1 MMWDGIALFSGAPV
15 RRSADGVLGAAGVP
29 DPLSKDPVSKDTL
42 SKPPLS
48 KPPRRAKVGL
58 ALGGGAARGWSHIG
72 AIEVLREAGI
82 AIDVVAGCSI
92 GAAVGACHAA
102 GKLSELR
109 DFALSLTKRR
119 VMGLLDFHISG
130 SGLIAGERLR
140 RLLERDLGASRIE
153 DLPLTF
159 AAVATELGTGHEIW
173 LTRGG
178 LVEAVRASYALPGI
192 FDPVKIAGRWLMD
205 GALVNPVPVTAARAL
220 GADVVLCVNLNG
232 DMRVRGTVIQS
243 HGAAQGMEGADAVME
258 TAAAAAALPD
268 EPRRWPLIG
277 GRRAPKPRPE
287 AGAPSGIAS
296 VMVDA
301 FNITQDRISRS
312 RLAGD
317 PPDVMINPKL
327 AQMGLFE
334 FHRAEECI
342 ELGRQATRRML
353 PEIHEMIAAAVT
365 PV

>member
-1 MMWDGIALFSGAPV
+1 MMWDGIALFSGAPL

-29 DPLSKDPVSKDTL
+29 EH
-42 SKPPLS
+42 KPPLPKAPLPKPPLP

-72 AIEVLREAGI
+72 AIEVLQEAGI

-102 GKLSELR
+102 GKLGELR
-109 DFALSLTKRR
+109 EFALSLTKRR

-140 RLLERDLGASRIE
+140 RLLERDLGHARIE
-153 DLPLTF
+153 ELPLTF

-243 HGAAQGMEGADAVME
+243 HGAEGADAVME
-258 TAAAAAALPD
+258 AAAEAAAMPE

-277 GRRAPKPRPE
+277 GRRTRPKPRPE
-287 AGAPSGIAS
+287 IGAPSGIAS

>member
-29 DPLSKDPVSKDTL
+29 PLREPER
-42 SKPPLS
+42 
-48 KPPRRAKVGL
+48 PRRAKVGL

-72 AIEVLREAGI
+72 AIEVLQEAGI
-82 AIDVVAGCSI
+82 PIDVVAGCSI

-102 GKLSELR
+102 GKLGELR
-109 DFALSLTKRR
+109 DFAVSLTKRR

-243 HGAAQGMEGADAVME
+243 HGAEGADAVME
-258 TAAAAAALPD
+258 AAAEAAGAMPE

-277 GRRAPKPRPE
+277 GRRNKPKSQPKPRPE

-342 ELGRQATRRML
+342 ELGRQATRRLL

-365 PV
+365 PA

>member
-1 MMWDGIALFSGAPV
+1 
-15 RRSADGVLGAAGVP
+15 VLQ
-29 DPLSKDPVSKDTL
+29 
-42 SKPPLS
+42 
-48 KPPRRAKVGL
+48 
-58 ALGGGAARGWSHIG
+58 
-72 AIEVLREAGI
+72 EAGI
-82 AIDVVAGCSI
+82 TIDVVAGCSI

-102 GKLSELR
+102 GKLGELR
-109 DFALSLTKRR
+109 EFALSLTKRR

-140 RLLERDLGASRIE
+140 RLLDRDLGNTRIE
-153 DLPLTF
+153 ELPLTF

-178 LVEAVRASYALPGI
+178 LVQAVRASYALPGI

-232 DMRVRGTVIQS
+232 DMRVRGTVIQA
-243 HGAAQGMEGADAVME
+243 HGADEAEAATDAAPGP
-258 TAAAAAALPD
+258 AAAMPE
-268 EPRRWPLIG
+268 EPWRWPLIG
-277 GRRAPKPRPE
+277 NRRQKPKPRPE

-353 PEIHEMIAAAVT
+353 PEIHEMIAASVT

>member
-29 DPLSKDPVSKDTL
+29 DPKT
-42 SKPPLS
+42 KPPEHKPSLPQ
-48 KPPRRAKVGL
+48 PPRRAKVGL

-140 RLLERDLGASRIE
+140 RLLERDLGSARIE

-243 HGAAQGMEGADAVME
+243 HGAEGADAVME
-258 TAAAAAALPD
+258 AAAEAAGAMPD

-342 ELGRQATRRML
+342 ELGRQATRRLL

>member
-29 DPLSKDPVSKDTL
+29 DPKT
-42 SKPPLS
+42 KPPEHKPSLPQ
-48 KPPRRAKVGL
+48 PPRRAKVGL

-140 RLLERDLGASRIE
+140 RLLERDLGSARIE

-243 HGAAQGMEGADAVME
+243 HGAEGADAVME
-258 TAAAAAALPD
+258 AAAAAAALPD

-365 PV
+365 PA

>member
-1 MMWDGIALFSGAPV
+1 MMWDGIALFSGTPV
-15 RRSADGVLGAAGVP
+15 RRFADGASLGSGGAAPGP
-29 DPLSKDPVSKDTL
+29 EPQ
-42 SKPPLS
+42 
-48 KPPRRAKVGL
+48 PRRPKVGL

-72 AIEVLREAGI
+72 AIEVLRGAGI
-82 AIDVVAGCSI
+82 EPDIIAGCSI
-92 GAAVGACHAA
+92 GAAVGACFAA
-102 GKLSELR
+102 GKLEELR
-109 DFALSLTKRR
+109 EFSRTLTKRR

-140 RLLERDLGASRIE
+140 RLLERDLGGSRIE
-153 DLPLTF
+153 ELPITF

-173 LTRGG
+173 LTKGG

-192 FDPVKIAGRWLMD
+192 FDPVKVAGRWLMD

-220 GADVVLCVNLNG
+220 GADVVICVNLNG

-243 HGAAQGMEGADAVME
+243 HGAEGADAVME
-258 TAAAAAALPD
+258 AAAEAAVALPG
-268 EPRRWPLIG
+268 EPRRWPLLG
-277 GRRAPKPRPE
+277 ARRPRPKPRVETGGPN
-287 AGAPSGIAS
+287 GIAS
-296 VMVDA
+296 VMIDA

-353 PEIHEMIAAAVT
+353 PEIHEIIAAAVAPT
-365 PV
+365 

>member
-29 DPLSKDPVSKDTL
+29 DSRSRPPEH
-42 SKPPLS
+42 KPPEL

-82 AIDVVAGCSI
+82 TIDVVAGCSI

-140 RLLERDLGASRIE
+140 RLLERDLGSSRIE

-159 AAVATELGTGHEIW
+159 AAVATELGSGHEIW

-243 HGAAQGMEGADAVME
+243 HGAEAADAVME
-258 TAAAAAALPD
+258 AAAEAAALPD

-277 GRRAPKPRPE
+277 GRRQKPKPRPE

>member
-1 MMWDGIALFSGAPV
+1 MMWDGLGLFTGGPARRVAEGGGAGGAGYAHAPPDDRPQPRY
-15 RRSADGVLGAAGVP
+15 RRPKL
-29 DPLSKDPVSKDTL
+29 
-42 SKPPLS
+42 
-48 KPPRRAKVGL
+48 GL

-72 AIEVLREAGI
+72 AIEALEEAGLT
-82 AIDVVAGCSI
+82 IDVIAGCSI
-92 GAAVGACHAA
+92 GAAVGACHAG
-102 GKLSELR
+102 GKLPALKE
-109 DFALSLTKRR
+109 FALSLTKRR
-119 VMGLLDFHISG
+119 VMGLLDFHLSG

-140 RLLERDLGASRIE
+140 HLLERDLGGQRIE
-153 DLPLTF
+153 NLPVTF
-159 AAVATELGTGHEIW
+159 ATVATELGTGHEIW
-173 LTRGG
+173 LTRGPV
-178 LVEAVRASYALPGI
+178 VEAVRASYALPGI

-205 GALVNPVPVTAARAL
+205 GALVNPVPVTVARAL

-232 DMRVRGTVIQS
+232 DIRIRGTVIQA
-243 HGAAQGMEGADAVME
+243 HGGDESVVE
-258 TAAAAAALPD
+258 AAAAEAVETLTEA
-268 EPRRWPLIG
+268 PRRWPRL
-277 GRRAPKPRPE
+277 RPQKTVKPRLDP
-287 AGAPSGIAS
+287 GMPGGIAS

-342 ELGRQATRRML
+342 ELGRQAARKML
-353 PEIHEMIAAAVT
+353 PEIREVVAAAAL

>member
-29 DPLSKDPVSKDTL
+29 DSK
-42 SKPPLS
+42 SKPPEH

-140 RLLERDLGASRIE
+140 RLLERDLGSSRIE

-159 AAVATELGTGHEIW
+159 AAVATELGSGHEIW

-192 FDPVKIAGRWLMD
+192 FDPVKIGGRWLMD

-243 HGAAQGMEGADAVME
+243 HGAEAADAVME
-258 TAAAAAALPD
+258 AAAEAVALPD

-277 GRRAPKPRPE
+277 GRRQKPKPRPE

>member
-29 DPLSKDPVSKDTL
+29 PV
-42 SKPPLS
+42 PE
-48 KPPRRAKVGL
+48 PPRRAKVGL

-72 AIEVLREAGI
+72 AIEVLQEAGI

-102 GKLSELR
+102 GKLGELR
-109 DFALSLTKRR
+109 EFALSLTKRR

-140 RLLERDLGASRIE
+140 RLLERDLGRSRIE

-243 HGAAQGMEGADAVME
+243 HGAEGADAVME
-258 TAAAAAALPD
+258 VAAEAAAGLPE

-277 GRRAPKPRPE
+277 ARKARPKPRPE
-287 AGAPSGIAS
+287 SGAPSGIAS

-353 PEIHEMIAAAVT
+353 PEIHEMIAAAVA
-365 PV
+365 PM

>member
-29 DPLSKDPVSKDTL
+29 PLREPER
-42 SKPPLS
+42 
-48 KPPRRAKVGL
+48 PRRAKVGL

-72 AIEVLREAGI
+72 AIEVLQEAGI
-82 AIDVVAGCSI
+82 PIDVVAGCSI

-102 GKLSELR
+102 GKLGELR
-109 DFALSLTKRR
+109 DFALTLTKRR

-140 RLLERDLGASRIE
+140 RLLERDLGSTRIE
-153 DLPLTF
+153 DLSLTF

-243 HGAAQGMEGADAVME
+243 HGADGAEAVME
-258 TAAAAAALPD
+258 AAAEAVGAPA
-268 EPRRWPLIG
+268 EEARRWPLIG
-277 GRRAPKPRPE
+277 GRRAKPKPRPE

-365 PV
+365 PA